1 MGPIA
6 GLAGPLVEN
15 AVPEQLI
22 GPTVRAAL
30 VDSSAAGAAAI
41 VTTAVSSLAERVLKM
56 MFLAR
61 LSLVVAAL
69 TTAAAGMATAVAL
82 GWSPT
87 AAESPK
93 ADSTRA
99 GPVDKAGAAKDR
111 YGDPSSR
118 RHGGA
123 AGEHPV
129 PRRRP
134 AGRCHALFAGRP
146 DPPHGQPGL
155 PPAPLGDE
163 DRPAAPSSSSR
174 VPARPRAVSASPSR
188 PTASRSPSPAW
199 NVPPATSPGTI
210 RSVSSWTRRP
220 GRK

>member
-30 VDSSAAGAAAI
+30 LDSSAAGAAAI

-56 MFLAR
+56 IFLAR
-61 LSLVVAAL
+61 LSLIVAAL

-82 GWSPT
+82 GWSPK

-93 ADSTRA
+93 ADSTRS
-99 GPVDKAGAAKDR
+99 GPVDKSRLCRGSIR
-111 YGDPSSR
+111 RSSSR

-134 AGRCHALFAGRP
+134 SGRMPCAFRRTAR
-146 DPPHGQPGL
+146 
-155 PPAPLGDE
+155 
-163 DRPAAPSSSSR
+163 PSSR
-174 VPARPRAVSASPSR
+174 
-188 PTASRSPSPAW
+188 
-199 NVPPATSPGTI
+199 
-210 RSVSSWTRRP
+210 
-220 GRK
+220 